1 MDSAKLNCKS
11 NPSSI
16 GKWHISI
23 AKKCLFT
30 LTVLVT
36 ESLKAVEGR
45 GLVGGEDH
53 EADSKGCNL
62 LAADS
67 FVKLSDCR

>member
-1 MDSAKLNCKS
+1 MPSLIV
-11 NPSSI
+11 NPTHPVLAS
-16 GKWHISI
+16 GTGT

-36 ESLKAVEGR
+36 ESLKAIEGR

-62 LAADS
+62 LAADNS
-67 FVKLSDCR
+67 L